1 MKLFYAHYPQLR
13 EGFLEYFIKHR
24 TDPLEKWLV
33 VCASSRLSESL
44 RKGITCRTGALA
56 NVYFSTFSGLL
67 RSLDMETPTE
77 KLPLLPEDNFRNFIL
92 KELLN
97 KQGVNR
103 YVPSA
108 GFLNA
113 LKSSLRDLSD
123 SLADPAVLEEH
134 LRTTTDSRLEQ
145 DMPHLQWLNVV
156 YAEYL
161 KQENKIKGYRS
172 YQSYFENGLNQ
183 VPLSD
188 WLKSFKK
195 IIFYGFYDLTG
206 RQLELFQ
213 QISSHY
219 SVEVFAPYQSHPAYQ
234 FAKKF
239 FETNLLGGTVAEEIK
254 IDCESALGKAADGLF
269 NQSESVDCP
278 SLKIV
283 NAANIEGEVFFATK
297 EILRLTQE
305 QGVSFSDIAVIARS
319 IAPYQDVI
327 RRSFAQNC
335 IPLNAVRSYA
345 LSYYPLGIFCQNLF
359 SLLNRN
365 FNRESVLAVVTSPYF
380 KVKNKWRFVI
390 ESSLVNRDYS
400 QWMDLLTP
408 KTKGYDA
415 ALLDW
420 LARVKEQLE
429 KLSLSQSWASACSSA
444 QEFLS
449 ENLDEKILQGKEI
462 EIYEKVKEVIA
473 GLERYSSLRSQSTPD
488 EFLQELNEALKNI
501 FFNETEKTTFGVDF
515 MDAVGVRGLQYKV
528 VFVLGL
534 NENVFPVS
542 VKEDPILKD
551 YYRYVLR
558 DGLGYWI
565 NQKNERFSEEKLLF
579 YTVVTAARE
588 QLYISYCRLADN
600 GKPAIPSVYLAELA
614 RVCNINLEQ
623 DALFLPDRFSALL
636 AKQPLPFLTPKEL
649 SLELALSP
657 REAMERYEEAG
668 LSSENKKRSLR
679 AAEVLNSLSVKGS
692 YDGFIQSGEA
702 VFERK
707 NEKGFSASALQEL
720 GKCPMKYF
728 LNRILDL
735 GEREE
740 SLSRHILSPK
750 DKGTL
755 YHEIL
760 MDFYQYLKKNHLTHS
775 LFDSAIQEY
784 ISLAV
789 DKRLTAHSYKDYGIY
804 PLVWELIKENIYEK
818 LLEFIPKDMDSLEE
832 FIPSIFEQAVSGELD
847 VNKNLRLKIYG
858 IIDRID
864 LDEKNKKYRIID
876 YKSGDKAGKDFVAN
890 MFKKMILQPFLYL
903 ELARQMQ
910 ALKHLTPAGAYLL
923 SINKGYSCKGL
934 SAAEKDNLG
943 ELPDKF
949 FTCLINLL
957 RKGTFFIFPSDLC
970 AYCSYTSVCRKNSFK
985 ALQRSRTYTAF
996 KEWEDLLK

>member
-380 KVKNKWRFVI
+380 KVKNK
-390 ESSLVNRDYS
+390 
-400 QWMDLLTP
+400 
-408 KTKGYDA
+408 
-415 ALLDW
+415 
-420 LARVKEQLE
+420 
-429 KLSLSQSWASACSSA
+429 
-444 QEFLS
+444 
-449 ENLDEKILQGKEI
+449 
-462 EIYEKVKEVIA
+462 
-473 GLERYSSLRSQSTPD
+473 
-488 EFLQELNEALKNI
+488 
-501 FFNETEKTTFGVDF
+501 
-515 MDAVGVRGLQYKV
+515 
-528 VFVLGL
+528 
-534 NENVFPVS
+534 
-542 VKEDPILKD
+542 
-551 YYRYVLR
+551 
-558 DGLGYWI
+558 
-565 NQKNERFSEEKLLF
+565 
-579 YTVVTAARE
+579 
-588 QLYISYCRLADN
+588 
-600 GKPAIPSVYLAELA
+600 
-614 RVCNINLEQ
+614 
-623 DALFLPDRFSALL
+623 
-636 AKQPLPFLTPKEL
+636 
-649 SLELALSP
+649 
-657 REAMERYEEAG
+657 
-668 LSSENKKRSLR
+668 
-679 AAEVLNSLSVKGS
+679 
-692 YDGFIQSGEA
+692 
-702 VFERK
+702 
-707 NEKGFSASALQEL
+707 
-720 GKCPMKYF
+720 
-728 LNRILDL
+728 
-735 GEREE
+735 
-740 SLSRHILSPK
+740 
-750 DKGTL
+750 
-755 YHEIL
+755 
-760 MDFYQYLKKNHLTHS
+760 
-775 LFDSAIQEY
+775 
-784 ISLAV
+784 
-789 DKRLTAHSYKDYGIY
+789 
-804 PLVWELIKENIYEK
+804 
-818 LLEFIPKDMDSLEE
+818 
-832 FIPSIFEQAVSGELD
+832 
-847 VNKNLRLKIYG
+847 
-858 IIDRID
+858 
-864 LDEKNKKYRIID
+864 
-876 YKSGDKAGKDFVAN
+876 
-890 MFKKMILQPFLYL
+890 
-903 ELARQMQ
+903 
-910 ALKHLTPAGAYLL
+910 
-923 SINKGYSCKGL
+923 
-934 SAAEKDNLG
+934 
-943 ELPDKF
+943 
-949 FTCLINLL
+949 
-957 RKGTFFIFPSDLC
+957 
-970 AYCSYTSVCRKNSFK
+970 
-985 ALQRSRTYTAF
+985 
-996 KEWEDLLK
+996 